1 MGKINILRI
10 YCPEIKKF
18 EDKFF
23 KDKSI
28 LKIKFLKI
36 NIFSDK
42 YKKDNFF
49 SDKFSEDKFF

>member
-10 YCPEIKKF
+10 NCPEIEKF

-36 NIFSDK
+36 NIFWDK
-42 YKKDNFF
+42 YKKDNYF
-49 SDKFSEDKFF
+49 SDKFS